1 MLLATRCPH
10 CETVF
15 RLQQEQ
21 LTLHDGLV
29 RCGHCRQVFDATR
42 SLVPEPTMR
51 EAAAVGTAPG
61 ESAPGEATPA
71 ESAPVESTPIEAA
84 PIEAAP
90 VESAPIEAAPVESAP
105 IESARVAATPIEA
118 TPVEAAPAESAQV
131 EATPVE
137 SAPIEAAPAES
148 AQVEAAPVEAAPIEA
163 APVESA
169 QVEAAPI
176 EAVPVES
183 APVGATPLDATPA
196 DTAPLEAP
204 PSASTPAASAPV
216 HSAPPEPTPTAPTL
230 AEAAPAD
237 AASDTP
243 SPTSPARLF
252 TADLPAHAATDG
264 NFRPA
269 GWDMW
274 APWLDAGVDPS
285 LLHNAHTVRAEP
297 LVPVTRQETT
307 DAGTVRQTGTPA
319 PISTDAAERHVV
331 EAAAWPAEPDA
342 APHDTDASTLPA
354 AETDPREPRF
364 IAPAQSIEQAGADPV
379 DPAANANANANA
391 HTHTHFPEPDDVPRE
406 PRFAFTPAP
415 SDAVPDA
422 SHAAER
428 GVAAADEPANAP
440 DDAQSA
446 AKPPAQPA
454 VPFPAALTED
464 DRPHFEVTRE
474 TRAPQRRGMLA
485 GFFGGVVAA
494 TLGVLLF
501 AQLAWWQRES
511 AMIYWPV
518 TQSWYR
524 QACAPLGCKV
534 TPPRAIDGLRLNATD
549 LRQLDG
555 PRVLELKAPLT
566 NRYRVAL
573 AYPSLELTLLDDT
586 NHVTVRRVLA
596 PRDYVRPGT
605 PIDAGL
611 PPGTTQTMVVRLDTN
626 GASASNFRVQ
636 IFYP

>member
-42 SLVPEPTMR
+42 SLVPEPTVR
-51 EAAAVGTAPG
+51 QEPTLKEAAAVGT
-61 ESAPGEATPA
+61 APGEATPA
-71 ESAPVESTPIEAA
+71 ESAPVGGTPIAAA

-90 VESAPIEAAPVESAP
+90 VESAPLESAP
-105 IESARVAATPIEA
+105 
-118 TPVEAAPAESAQV
+118 
-131 EATPVE
+131 
-137 SAPIEAAPAES
+137 
-148 AQVEAAPVEAAPIEA
+148 
-163 APVESA
+163 
-169 QVEAAPI
+169 VEAAPI

-183 APVGATPLDATPA
+183 APVDAAPL

-216 HSAPPEPTPTAPTL
+216 DSAPPEPTPTAPAL
-230 AEAAPAD
+230 AEAAPDD

-243 SPTSPARLF
+243 SPASPARLF

-379 DPAANANANANA
+379 DPAAPANANANA

-446 AKPPAQPA
+446 AKPPVQPA

-511 AMIYWPV
+511 VMIYWPV

>member
-15 RLQQEQ
+15 RLQQDQ

-42 SLVPEPTMR
+42 SLVPEPTVR
-51 EAAAVGTAPG
+51 EAAAGGTASVGTSPVEAAPG
-61 ESAPGEATPA
+61 E
-71 ESAPVESTPIEAA
+71 
-84 PIEAAP
+84 
-90 VESAPIEAAPVESAP
+90 
-105 IESARVAATPIEA
+105 ATPIEA

-137 SAPIEAAPAES
+137 SAPIEAAPAE
-148 AQVEAAPVEAAPIEA
+148 AAPAEAAPVEAAPIEA

-183 APVGATPLDATPA
+183 APVGATPV

-204 PSASTPAASAPV
+204 QSASTPAASAPV
-216 HSAPPEPTPTAPTL
+216 DSAPPEPTPTAPAL
-230 AEAAPAD
+230 DEATPAD
-237 AASDTP
+237 AVSDTP

-319 PISTDAAERHVV
+319 PISTDAAERRVV

-364 IAPAQSIEQAGADPV
+364 IAPAQSVEQAGTDPV
-379 DPAANANANANA
+379 DPTAPANANANA

-415 SDAVPDA
+415 SDAAPDA

-511 AMIYWPV
+511 VMIYWPV

>member
-42 SLVPEPTMR
+42 SLVPEPTVR
-51 EAAAVGTAPG
+51 EAAAGGTASVGTSPVEAAPG
-61 ESAPGEATPA
+61 E
-71 ESAPVESTPIEAA
+71 
-84 PIEAAP
+84 
-90 VESAPIEAAPVESAP
+90 
-105 IESARVAATPIEA
+105 ATPIEA

-137 SAPIEAAPAES
+137 SAPIKAAPAE
-148 AQVEAAPVEAAPIEA
+148 AAP
-163 APVESA
+163 
-169 QVEAAPI
+169 VEAAPI

-183 APVGATPLDATPA
+183 APVGATPVDA
-196 DTAPLEAP
+196 APLEAP

-216 HSAPPEPTPTAPTL
+216 DSAPPEPTPTTPAL
-230 AEAAPAD
+230 DEATPAD
-237 AASDTP
+237 AVSDTP

-285 LLHNAHTVRAEP
+285 LLHNAHTIRAEP

-319 PISTDAAERHVV
+319 PISTDAAERRVV

-364 IAPAQSIEQAGADPV
+364 IAPAQSVEQAGTDPV
-379 DPAANANANANA
+379 DPTAPANANANAHTHT

-415 SDAVPDA
+415 SDAAPDD

-511 AMIYWPV
+511 VMIYWPV